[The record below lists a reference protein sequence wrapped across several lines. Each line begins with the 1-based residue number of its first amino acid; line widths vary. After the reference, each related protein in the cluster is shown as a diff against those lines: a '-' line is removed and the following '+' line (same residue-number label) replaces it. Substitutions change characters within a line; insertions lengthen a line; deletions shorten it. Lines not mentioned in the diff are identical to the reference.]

1 MTATVAAALR
11 AATARLTQVGIVAA
25 AGDARHLV
33 AHAIGL
39 DPDRLTLHLSD
50 QLDASAQARL
60 DAALAARARHQPVSQ
75 IIGSRLFWG
84 RRFRVTRDVLD
95 PRPETECLIAAA
107 LAQPFARVLDLGT
120 GSGAILLTLLAER
133 PDASGLGTDL
143 SPKALAVALGNAQAL
158 GLTARASFA
167 RADWLD
173 GVQEQFDLIVANPPY
188 IAAAEIAGLA
198 PEVRDWEP
206 HLALTPG
213 GDGLGAYRK
222 IAAGAPAHLAP
233 GGVLLLEIGPT
244 QAAAVTALLT
254 AAGLRCGPTLP
265 DLDGRDRVVVARLP

>member
-1 MTATVAAALR
+1 M
-11 AATARLTQVGIVAA
+11 
-25 AGDARHLV
+25 
-33 AHAIGL
+33 
-39 DPDRLTLHLSD
+39 
-50 QLDASAQARL
+50 
-60 DAALAARARHQPVSQ
+60 
-75 IIGSRLFWG
+75 
-84 RRFRVTRDVLD
+84 
-95 PRPETECLIAAA
+95 
-107 LAQPFARVLDLGT
+107 
-120 GSGAILLTLLAER
+120 
-133 PDASGLGTDL
+133 
-143 SPKALAVALGNAQAL
+143 
-158 GLTARASFA
+158 
-167 RADWLD
+167 
-173 GVQEQFDLIVANPPY
+173 
-188 IAAAEIAGLA
+188 AGLA

>member
-11 AATARLTQVGIVAA
+11 AATAQLTQAGIVAA

-33 AHAIGL
+33 AHATGL

-50 QLDASAQARL
+50 HLDASVQVRL
-60 DAALAARARHQPVSQ
+60 EAALAARARHQPVSQ

-244 QAAAVTALLT
+244 QSTAVTALLT